1 MQMDSWRER
10 GFVPD
15 SDEED
20 EFDSLDSKKGNLV
33 KDTDGPTLAYIAV
46 PSPRPHAASTPKT
59 RRDETQPASGS
70 TPHPKPVEASQ
81 DLVDEVEA
89 VENGSARKK
98 RRTVRGSTHTPLKIG
113 KGRGSLRNSA
123 SSALNTPKSSTPKST
138 RPKETQKADD
148 VWSIPSSSP
157 AKPLVVLASARK
169 SSRAK
174 SSATK
179 PSDTIWDI
187 PSSSDEE
194 DDLLESQITP
204 KPPSSSRLPQ
214 SSTSQRQQT
223 PPPKDAEHLWNI
235 PSSPDE
241 LALVPQ
247 PATKRPSPPKI
258 AEDKD
263 EPQITSATDSPL
275 SSPPSSL
282 GAQLDTIAP
291 DADTEAPSGSIPLPN
306 DNLEDM
312 ISNLHIPEEVL
323 RELSQPARRSLRERN
338 PIQLHPYLLE
348 QAQYQTL
355 MKARGVRPVR
365 IAIEQ
370 QLRKA
375 AQESQ
380 DQDQAQDSYD
390 PDAPPSS
397 PPAEEYLPPPRR
409 EPHPEVQGSRH
420 RESLEHQRQHAVK
433 RRKIS
438 HSNTHRRPHDFPRPQ
453 VAIDHNT
460 SLHGDNGLSI
470 YNIPLSPP
478 RSGSASTIT
487 RTPRISEGFRWPI
500 GGSSPP
506 PEFTT
511 LVATEPKSR
520 IEEKDD
526 SSLVELPVPIAEDNE
541 EAQSDTSRSQPSSDT
556 EEEPNEEDHARRM
569 YQRRI
574 KGVLPASW
582 LRLDQKKQQGTQ
594 TQAQRDRHAA
604 LQRTESAKGVARKI
618 VRKSNPSG
626 PSSPHRHRA
635 LIDFEDSDGD
645 EDDNK
650 DTPYVPEKDDVAESL
665 ANFVGFEDPFGQE
678 EDDIPEDNRIDGM
691 FAPVPRKS
699 SSSRGQKQRTL
710 KWQNSKEND
719 GMEERQ
725 RKRARLKRQT
735 RLTDSSYGGRRT
747 KQSTKA
753 SVPKLGILDAPDVA
767 QRPPKEQPQFLR
779 VAARKA
785 RARKAGGRQSPTHK
799 FFQLASREDTAD
811 ANESLRRWKKGAIRQ
826 TKINPPQAKPRKR
839 GPQQSFQSLINQAR
853 PRLQSARTRSPHAT
867 IEPSHIALPSDERVV
882 PEQDPGCD
890 PPVPA
895 ATSTETAAMS
905 RSTQPEKRGHQWVVR
920 RNIAITSLRRND
932 PRPAAGQGSQPSSA
946 HFHKSLSMLNRNYR
960 HQPTSKPYRPSL
972 TLDRYLTDNG
982 SNAATNQ
989 TSKSAVAPQTERRDG
1004 QSTVHLQPVRRR
1016 LKKRTPNRINL
1027 DLDGVYEHQE
1037 PAAIVADDSTPT
1049 ATPAGH
1055 ARPSFQNMGGLFNWQ
1070 RSYSVDFGIMPLQ
1083 AGTFFH
1089 ESTFIGSGE
1098 FARSLDV
1105 LKRDLDGD
1113 AGYLSVQVKDQ
1124 SFRWGAWNDIVS
1136 SDMGHAFDAMIF
1148 QLESN
1153 ASVSPDAAPGQALD
1167 SAATIYRSLIK
1178 YVTSYLT
1185 FMDPIDRTAFVTR
1198 ALGLVSKLRDS
1209 LAPFSA
1215 GEECNKDTLV
1225 KIASYSLV
1233 FANQVY
1239 QIASHS
1245 LVDNTLA
1252 DELLELLKSLTKD
1265 VGTLISNK
1273 ESLSELQ
1280 RFLDENKKTERR
1292 ECGIREDF
1300 PLVEAYV
1307 ITKHLVHSSERYRG
1321 WLKNIQ
1327 TEACIK
1333 RGLQSTKDVG
1343 NLESGWRGLFT
1354 VLPLNEIDQLGILRR
1369 GSRFQE
1375 TDSNWKLVKLLLSPV
1390 LDHADANSVTHTFSF
1405 NTYCRTVFHRCYHLL
1420 SAWGWR
1426 DCKPILDTLYDFFAR
1441 KTLYNLKL
1449 EETFG
1454 SPSFLDELDGNPSL
1468 HVRPGEPCFHTLLKI
1483 IARGLPFLTERFPKK
1498 KILGFVW
1505 RLLPNHGRVYPKE
1518 QELRHE
1524 DLDALR
1530 NHHDLLST
1538 LYWAAPEGCRP
1549 RLDSIRNLVDP
1560 ARSHRE
1566 TCSISLRSWA
1576 RLVRFKLSTD
1586 ENLSDLAAFA
1596 DWHGYFMTELLK
1608 QRSLAR
1614 TEIES
1619 QSKGDNQIS
1628 KELIEKTIAQNQRHI
1643 ESLLNTALN
1652 GMKAAVELAPSL
1664 DHAHQIVS
1672 RLPLELLLGLFDPK
1686 SERVNAVVSGALQVI
1701 MAYIRKDKDNVKP
1714 PASVP
1719 AAVSTEDDSQ
1729 EYGDWTAIEAAY
1741 GQETSPSDAIKYV
1754 ENVCLPAVAPLVS
1767 NCFGA
1772 DHSPEDAIL
1781 VNVVDCWTS
1790 IAQILVHYG
1799 LRHWETYLDRYDGLS
1814 WANLLSTI
1822 QTRKFTPQF
1831 VASCI
1836 EKDSRFLFD
1845 CRLQILE
1852 MWMSSLVERSS
1863 MLKFQHRLTEALLNE
1878 SPNDPLLNNLPFF
1891 KDHKNHRYTITLEE
1905 FGQRRLAL
1913 ISSLL
1918 SNMREHLQVMNEQLR
1933 NMNPMGSRDLDETKR
1948 ERRESLQR
1956 DINVAKQEY
1965 RELLQQMMTAMKK
1978 NYQELGNATEEP
1990 VQGAYIDFV
1999 HRVIQ
2004 FLQQYTCDIEPIDQ
2018 FFTNPSSF
2026 PLPSTDPLYIVAK
2039 LKAYETKLSSN
2050 REVKTLTMFI
2060 QSISE
2065 RAAIDGEQSYLVQQ
2079 LHTSMKDTFEAG
2091 IPGRPT
2097 LRAILLQ
2104 CVFPAYLELAFSNGA
2119 AWLLSRPI
2127 IQTVTH
2133 LFKDL
2138 LCNIDTADSACVL
2151 SVATIFTSVFRAS
2164 HRALRSLS
2172 TSPEKFNDPTI
2183 LSTLSSYMD
2192 MFSSSL
2198 VVLDYMDRVIDAVP
2212 ARVAAEGPAIDEAID
2227 QIRWFRDFA
2236 QAMTVTASP
2245 TGANPTTPTTQPG
2258 PNPAADIAA
2267 LQPPASTGPTSSS
2280 SSGRH
2285 PAILPEAARLADKEL
2300 QSYLASWSRHQG
2312 KYYITRRG
2320 AVRQQEVT
2328 LEPGLAAVAENAEE
2342 ARLGFDVAARGFLD
2356 RVKRLEV
2363 LD

>member
-1 MQMDSWRER
+1 MDSWRER

-33 KDTDGPTLAYIAV
+33 NDTDGPTLAYIAV
-46 PSPRPHAASTPKT
+46 PSPNPHAGTALKT
-59 RRDETQPASGS
+59 RREDTQPESASK
-70 TPHPKPVEASQ
+70 PHREPVEASQ
-81 DLVDEVEA
+81 DLVDEVDV
-89 VENGSARKK
+89 VENGSARMK
-98 RRTVRGSTHTPLKIG
+98 RRTVRKSTQSPLRIG
-113 KGRGSLRNSA
+113 KGRGSLRKSA
-123 SSALNTPKSSTPKST
+123 SSGLNTPKSSTPRSIG
-138 RPKETQKADD
+138 PKETQKGDD
-148 VWSIPSSSP
+148 VWSVPSSSP
-157 AKPLVVLASARK
+157 TKPLVVLASARK
-169 SSRAK
+169 SSREK

-194 DDLLESQITP
+194 YGLPGLQISP
-204 KPPSSSRLPQ
+204 KLPTSPRLPR
-214 SSTSQRQQT
+214 SST
-223 PPPKDAEHLWNI
+223 A
-235 PSSPDE
+235 
-241 LALVPQ
+241 
-247 PATKRPSPPKI
+247 PPKI
-258 AEDKD
+258 AEDKGIS
-263 EPQITSATDSPL
+263 QITSATDSPL
-275 SSPPSSL
+275 SSPPSSFA
-282 GAQLDTIAP
+282 AQLDTIAP
-291 DADTEAPSGSIPLPN
+291 DADMETPSVSIPLPN
-306 DNLEDM
+306 HNLDDM
-312 ISNLHIPEEVL
+312 ITDLDIPEEVL

-409 EPHPEVQGSRH
+409 EPHSEGQRNRRNEP
-420 RESLEHQRQHAVK
+420 LEHQRQHVVK

-438 HSNTHRRPHDFPRPQ
+438 RSDTYRRQHDFSRPRMTM
-453 VAIDHNT
+453 DHNT
-460 SLHGDNGLSI
+460 SLNGDNGLSI
-470 YNIPLSPP
+470 YNIPPSPP

-487 RTPRISEGFRWPI
+487 RTPRTSGGFRWPI

-511 LVATEPKSR
+511 LAATEPKSR
-520 IEEKDD
+520 IQEEDG
-526 SSLVELPVPIAEDNE
+526 SSLVELPVPIAKDNE
-541 EAQSDTSRSQPSSDT
+541 ETQSDTSRSQQSSDA
-556 EEEPNEEDHARRM
+556 EEESDEEDHARRM

-626 PSSPHRHRA
+626 PSSPYRHRA

-645 EDDNK
+645 EDDNNEA
-650 DTPYVPEKDDVAESL
+650 PRVPEKDDTDERL
-665 ANFVGFEDPFGQE
+665 ANFVGFEDPYGQD

-699 SSSRGQKQRTL
+699 SSSGGQKQKTL
-710 KWQNSKEND
+710 KRQKPKGND
-719 GMEERQ
+719 KLEERQ

-735 RLTDSSYGGRRT
+735 RLTDTSYGGRRT
-747 KQSTKA
+747 KQSTKV

-785 RARKAGGRQSPTHK
+785 RARKEGGRQSPTRK
-799 FFQLASREDTAD
+799 FFQLATRKDTAD
-811 ANESLRRWKKGAIRQ
+811 ANESLRRWEKGAIRQ
-826 TKINPPQAKPRKR
+826 TKINPPQVKPRKR
-839 GPQQSFQSLINQAR
+839 GPQPSFQSLINQAR
-853 PRLQSARTRSPHAT
+853 PHLQSTRTSQHAT
-867 IEPSHIALPSDERVV
+867 IEPSHIALPPDERAV
-882 PEQDPGCD
+882 PEQGPRYDPA
-890 PPVPA
+890 VPA
-895 ATSTETAAMS
+895 ATSTQNAAVS
-905 RSTQPEKRGHQWVVR
+905 RPSQPEKRGHQWVVR
-920 RNIAITSLRRND
+920 RNVAITSLRRND

-982 SNAATNQ
+982 SNPATNQ
-989 TSKSAVAPQTERRDG
+989 TSKTAVAPQTETRSE
-1004 QSTVHLQPVRRR
+1004 QSTTPLQPSHRR

-1027 DLDGVYEHQE
+1027 DSDGFYEQQE
-1037 PAAIVADDSTPT
+1037 PAAIIADDPTPT

-1055 ARPSFQNMGGLFNWQ
+1055 ARPSFQNIGGLFNWQ

-1105 LKRDLDGD
+1105 LKRDLDRD
-1113 AGYLSVQVKDQ
+1113 AGHLFVHVKDQ
-1124 SFRWGAWNDIVS
+1124 SFRWGAWNDMVS
-1136 SDMGHAFDAMIF
+1136 SDMGHAFDAMIV
-1148 QLESN
+1148 QIESN
-1153 ASVSPDAAPGQALD
+1153 TSVSPDTVPGQALD
-1167 SAATIYRSLIK
+1167 SAVTIYRSLIK

-1185 FMDPIDRTAFVTR
+1185 FMDPVDRTAFVTR
-1198 ALGLVSKLRDS
+1198 AQSLISKLRDS
-1209 LAPFSA
+1209 LAPFCA
-1215 GEECNKDTLV
+1215 GEECNKSALV
-1225 KIASYSLV
+1225 KVASYGPV

-1239 QIASHS
+1239 QIATHS

-1252 DELLELLKSLTKD
+1252 DELLALVNTLIKD
-1265 VGTLISNK
+1265 VGILISDK
-1273 ESLSELQ
+1273 ENLSQLQ

-1307 ITKHLVHSSERYRG
+1307 ITKHLVHSSERYCG
-1321 WLKNIQ
+1321 WFKDMQ
-1327 TEACIK
+1327 TEACING
-1333 RGLQSTKDVG
+1333 GLQSTKDVG
-1343 NLESGWRGLFT
+1343 ILENGWRGLFT
-1354 VLPLNEIDQLGILRR
+1354 VLPLNEIDQFGILRR
-1369 GSRFQE
+1369 GSRFQGA
-1375 TDSNWKLVKLLLSPV
+1375 DDNWKLVKQLLSPV

-1454 SPSFLDELDGNPSL
+1454 SPSFLDELDGKPSL

-1483 IARGLPFLTERFPKK
+1483 IARGLPFLTEKFPKK

-1576 RLVRFKLSTD
+1576 RLVRFKLSTNED
-1586 ENLSDLAAFA
+1586 LSDLVPFA
-1596 DWHGYFMTELLK
+1596 DWHGYFVTELLK

-1619 QSKGDNQIS
+1619 QSKGNNQVS

-1652 GMKAAVELAPSL
+1652 AMKVAVELAPSL
-1664 DHAHQIVS
+1664 DHAHQIIS
-1672 RLPLELLLGLFDPK
+1672 RLPFELLLGLFDPK
-1686 SERVNAVVSGALQVI
+1686 LERVNVVVSGTLQVI
-1701 MAYIRKDKDNVKP
+1701 IAYIRKDKDNAKP
-1714 PASVP
+1714 P

-1741 GQETSPSDAIKYV
+1741 GQETSLSDAIKYV

-1772 DHSPEDAIL
+1772 DHCPEDAIL

-1790 IAQILVHYG
+1790 IAQILVRYG

-1845 CRLQILE
+1845 CRLQVLE

-1878 SPNDPLLNNLPFF
+1878 SPNDPLLENLPFF
-1891 KDHKNHRYTITLEE
+1891 KDHKNDQYAITLEE
-1905 FGQRRLAL
+1905 FGQRRLSL

-1933 NMNPMGSRDLDETKR
+1933 NMKPMGSRDLDGQKR

-1956 DINVAKQEY
+1956 DINVTKQGY
-1965 RELLQQMMTAMKK
+1965 RELLQRLMTAMKK

-2004 FLQQYTCDIEPIDQ
+2004 FLQQYTSDIEPIDQ

-2039 LKAYETKLSSN
+2039 LKAYETKLSSD

-2065 RAAIDGEQSYLVQQ
+2065 RAAIDGEQSYLVEQ

-2097 LRAILLQ
+2097 LRATLLQ

-2127 IQTVTH
+2127 IQTVTL

-2151 SVATIFTSVFRAS
+2151 SIATIFTSVFRAS

-2172 TSPEKFNDPTI
+2172 TSPERFNDSAV

-2198 VVLDYMDRVIDAVP
+2198 IVLDYIDRIIDAVP
-2212 ARVAAEGPAIDEAID
+2212 ARIAVEGPAIDEAID
-2227 QIRWFRDFA
+2227 QMRWFRDFA
-2236 QAMTVTASP
+2236 QAVIVTTSP
-2245 TGANPTTPTTQPG
+2245 ISTNPTTPTVEPG
-2258 PNPAADIAA
+2258 FDPTAAIAA
-2267 LQPPASTGPTSSS
+2267 IQPPAPPGPTSSS
-2280 SSGRH
+2280 SSGRL
-2285 PAILPEAARLADKEL
+2285 PAFLPEAARLAGKEL

-2320 AVRQQEVT
+2320 AARQQEVT
-2328 LEPGLAAVAENAEE
+2328 LESRLATVVENAEE
-2342 ARLGFDVAARGFLD
+2342 ARRGLDVAARWFLD
-2356 RVKRLEV
+2356 RVKGLEL